1 MKTIRIQTAPFF
13 EMLKNHE
20 KSMWDIFV
28 QMIDGTK
35 QHIYFV
41 NEKDEVMFDFILPAT
56 VEDLTKV
63 QEHFSAEFKE
73 RLRTLLN

>member
-1 MKTIRIQTAPFF
+1 MKKVNIQADAFF
-13 EMLKNHE
+13 EMLKQHD
-20 KSMWDIFV
+20 KSMWEIFAH
-28 QMIDGTK
+28 MIDGTK
-35 QHIYFV
+35 QHICFV

-63 QEHFSAEFKE
+63 QEQFSAEFKE